1 MLSPQSDFVSTAKK
15 GDQPRASNFNGSHR
29 IPELDGLR
37 GIAILLVLV
46 YHFVGGDF
54 SRTGVLPSSVV
65 TVIKQSWIGVDLF
78 FVLSGF
84 LIGGILI
91 DSRRSPQFFKSFYVR
106 RFFRIVPLYWL
117 LFALSLIVLAG
128 ILPGFPKVARSEVPW
143 YAFLTFTQNFW
154 TAQGRPAMVPFM
166 GLTWSLAVEE
176 QFYLAIPVLIH
187 AVREKYL
194 PWLVLGFV
202 VMAPVLRLVLYYY
215 LTGDIRRAAPYEL
228 TPCRADALGLGVLA
242 AIMLRKPQVWQALV
256 ERGWLLNAALAVLA
270 LGMPYFIR
278 ANMNQSSL
286 VNTSLAYTW
295 IALFFLCLL
304 LIAVTQKQAI
314 ISRPLRARALMATG
328 GLAYCLYLFHTV
340 FSIYAHAL
348 LSPHLPPT
356 ATAESIIIVLSVVLS
371 FIFAKLSWK
380 YFEKPLIDRAHQ
392 FRT

>member
-1 MLSPQSDFVSTAKK
+1 MLSPQSDFASTAKK
-15 GDQPRASNFNGSHR
+15 EDQLRASSFNGSHR
-29 IPELDGLR
+29 VPELDGLR

-46 YHFVGGDF
+46 YHFGADF
-54 SRTGVLPSSVV
+54 SGTGVLPSSVV
-65 TVIKQSWIGVDLF
+65 TVIKQGWIGVDLF

-117 LFALSLIVLAG
+117 LFALSLVG
-128 ILPGFPKVARSEVPW
+128 VPGVPKVRSEVPW

-154 TAQGRPAMVPFM
+154 TAQGRPAMVAFM
-166 GLTWSLAVEE
+166 GVTWSLAVEE
-176 QFYLAIPVLIH
+176 QFYLAIPVLIR

-194 PWLVLGFV
+194 PWLVLGLV

-215 LTGDIRRAAPYEL
+215 LTGDMRRAAPYEL

-242 AIMLRKPQVWQALV
+242 AIVLRKPQVWQALA
-256 ERGWLLNAALAVLA
+256 ERGWLLNAALLVLA
-270 LGMPYFIR
+270 MGMPYFLR
-278 ANMNQSSL
+278 ANMHQSSL

-295 IALFFLCLL
+295 IALFFVCLL

-340 FSIYAHAL
+340 FDISAHAL

-356 ATAESIIIVLSVVLS
+356 ATAEGIIIVLSVVLT
-371 FIFAKLSWK
+371 FVFAKLSWK
-380 YFEKPLIDRAHQ
+380 YFEKPLIDRAHK